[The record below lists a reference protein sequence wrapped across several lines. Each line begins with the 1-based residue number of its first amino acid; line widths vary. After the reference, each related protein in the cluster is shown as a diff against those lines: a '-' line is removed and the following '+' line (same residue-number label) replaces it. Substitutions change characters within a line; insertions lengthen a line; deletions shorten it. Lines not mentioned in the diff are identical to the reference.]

1 MVININDLHK
11 SMTWDRI
18 KNKLIGTKGL
28 ISIGISD
35 ITATGISSIF
45 WFYFASIVETEQF
58 GQIHYFLGIAGMSYL
73 IALFGVQSVITV
85 YVSKNLKLEG
95 TIYFLSLIT
104 GSVASFIVFFIIHRL
119 DVSLLM
125 LGLIINDLAIGYLL
139 GKKLYVKYGWYVIT
153 QKIFNLIICIGLY
166 YIAGT
171 DGILY
176 GFFISYLI
184 FLPII
189 FKVFRDSKINLALLK
204 PRLGFIMNNFIMNLA
219 GVFRNHLDKLIIGP
233 ILGFSILGNYALA
246 VQIFLVLMTFSNVVT
261 KYTLPEYASGNS
273 NKKLTKITIFMSVVI
288 AILGFTILPLVIPI
302 FLPKFLETV
311 DLIKIMSFGVIVAT
325 LGQIYS
331 NKILSTE
338 KSKHVVIGRWISAS
352 VMIVGIFS
360 LSSVFGAIG
369 LAISFVLST
378 TFYAVYLIITYSR
391 MK

>member
-1 MVININDLHK
+1 MN
-11 SMTWDRI
+11 WDKI
-18 KNKLIGTKGL
+18 KNTVIGVKGL
-28 ISIGISD
+28 ATIGISD
-35 ITATGISSIF
+35 IAATGISSIF
-45 WFYFASIVETEQF
+45 WFYFASVVETEQF
-58 GQIHYFLGIAGMSYL
+58 GQIHYFLGIAGISYT
-73 IALFGVQSVITV
+73 IALFGVQSVITI

-95 TIYFLSLIT
+95 TLYFISLIT
-104 GSVASFIVFFIIHRL
+104 GAAASFIVFFVIHRL

-125 LGLIINDLAIGYLL
+125 LGLAINDLAIGYLL
-139 GKKLYVKYGWYVIT
+139 GKKLYVKYGWYVII

-166 YIAGT
+166 YVAGT

-189 FKVFRDSKINLALLK
+189 FKGFRDSKIDLALLK
-204 PRLGFIMNNFIMNLA
+204 PKLGFIINNFIMNLA
-219 GVFRNHLDKLIIGP
+219 GVFRSHLDKLIIGQV
-233 ILGFSILGNYALA
+233 LGFSILGNYALA

-273 NKKLTKITIFMSVVI
+273 NKKLTKITILISVMI
-288 AILGFTILPLVIPI
+288 AILGFTVLPLVIPI
-302 FLPKFLETV
+302 FFPKFLETV

-331 NKILSTE
+331 NKILSIE
-338 KSKHVVIGRWISAS
+338 KSKHVVVGRWISAT
-352 VMIVGIFS
+352 VMIGGIFS
-360 LSSVFGAIG
+360 LSPIFGAIG

-378 TFYAVYLIITYSR
+378 TFYATYLIITYSR